1 MLKIDKH
8 ELPEYPGFVTKFV
21 QELEKQSWAKLGQAQ
36 VQICQLGRRG
46 GGARP
51 ANLNAVNAKYII

>member
-8 ELPEYPGFVTKFV
+8 ELPEYPGFVTKFG

-36 VQICQLGRRG
+36 VQICQLGGEG
-46 GGARP
+46 GGELGQP
-51 ANLNAVNAKYII
+51 I